1 MWKYATRRVLIGIL
15 VLFLIS
21 VLDFAFINFAPGD
34 PLQAMLPPE
43 TATNGANLQ
52 NLYQQAGLTGSIPVR
67 YLRWLNQVIHGNF
80 GTSFRTNQAVTTMIR
95 QVIPATLLL
104 TVAAHIL
111 AILIGV
117 PLGIASGL
125 REQSRIDQLGTLFS
139 FISTSIPSFFLAIVA
154 VFVFAVHL
162 GWFPATG
169 MRAYG
174 QSTSLLD
181 LLHHLILPV
190 AVLGVLS
197 APGYVRYTRTAIL
210 DVLGDDFIRT
220 ARAKGL
226 SERRVIWRHILP
238 NSLMPVITIIGLG
251 IPSLF
256 GSSILVEQVFAWP
269 GMGLLSINSAL
280 FRDYPVFM
288 GTALVY
294 GVAVLVSSIATD
306 LTYAVVDPRIRYD

>member
-1 MWKYATRRVLIGIL
+1 MWKYAVRRVLIGAL

-21 VLDFAFINFAPGD
+21 ILDFAFINFAPGD

-43 TATNGANLQ
+43 TATNTANLKS
-52 NLYQQAGLTGSIPVR
+52 LYEKAGLTGSIPVR
-67 YLRWLNQVIHGNF
+67 YVRWVGAVVHGNF
-80 GTSFRTNQAVTTMIR
+80 GTSFRTNQPVTTMIR
-95 QVIPATLLL
+95 QVLPATLLL
-104 TVAAHIL
+104 TVSAHIL
-111 AILIGV
+111 AMILGV
-117 PLGIASGL
+117 PLGIFSGL
-125 REQSRIDQLGTLFS
+125 RERSWIDELGTLFS
-139 FISTSIPSFFLAIVA
+139 FISTAIPSFFLAIVA
-154 VFVFAVHL
+154 VFAFAVHL

-174 QSTSLLD
+174 RQSSLLD
-181 LLHHLILPV
+181 LLHHLVLPV
-190 AVLGVLS
+190 CVLGILS

-238 NSLMPVITIIGLG
+238 NALMPVITIVGLG
-251 IPSLF
+251 LPSLL

-288 GTALVY
+288 GTALIY
-294 GVAVLVSSIATD
+294 AVAVLASSLITD
-306 LTYAVVDPRIRYD
+306 LTYAFVDPRIRYD

>member
-1 MWKYATRRVLIGIL
+1 MWKYIVRRVLIGAL

-21 VLDFAFINFAPGD
+21 IFDFAFINFAPGD

-43 TATNGANLQ
+43 AATNVTSVRD
-52 NLYQQAGLTGSIPVR
+52 LYEKAGLAGSVPAR
-67 YLRWLNQVIHGNF
+67 YVRWLVQVAHGNF
-80 GTSFRTNQAVTTMIR
+80 GSSFRTNQPVTTMIR
-95 QVIPATLLL
+95 DVLPATLLL
-104 TVAAHIL
+104 TVSSHLL
-111 AILIGV
+111 AIALGV
-117 PLGIASGL
+117 PIGIASGL
-125 REQSRIDQLGTLFS
+125 RERSWSDQVATVFS
-139 FISTSIPSFFLAIVA
+139 FVSTSIPSFFLAIVA

-174 QSTSLLD
+174 QQSGLGD
-181 LLHHLILPV
+181 LLRHLVLPV
-190 AVLGVLS
+190 TVLGVLS
-197 APGYVRYTRTAIL
+197 APVYVRYTRTAII
-210 DVLGDDFIRT
+210 DVLGADYVRT

-226 SERRVIWRHILP
+226 SQRRVILRHILP
-238 NSLMPVITIIGLG
+238 NALMPVITIIGLG
-251 IPSLF
+251 LPGLL

-294 GVAVLVSSIATD
+294 AVAVLASSIITD
-306 LTYAVVDPRIRYD
+306 LAYAVVDPRIRYD